1 MEKIVSDW
9 YESNYSKVN
18 LTGNSD
24 SFAARKI
31 HRLIESGRQGVQ
43 YSKCL
48 EIGTNNSSHLPF
60 VKHPWSEYTL
70 LDLRP
75 EAGTQS
81 DPYMTL
87 SGVRFIQA
95 DVHSL
100 PFEDDSVDRVIS
112 TCLFHHLED
121 PLQAMKELI
130 RVVRPGG
137 VIDIFLPSDPGLSYR
152 VVRFLTTSLKA
163 RKHGVLLELKYF
175 NAIEHR
181 NHIKSLIV
189 MAQYVFES
197 QNINLDW
204 FPIPANTWNLN
215 LACVLRVNNVKKMG
229 R

>member
-9 YESNYSKVN
+9 YATNYSIIN
-18 LTGNSD
+18 LTGDSE

-43 YSKCL
+43 YSRCL

-60 VKHPWSEYTL
+60 IKHSWSEYTL

-81 DPYMTL
+81 DRYMTL

-95 DVHSL
+95 DVHLL
-100 PFEDDSVDRVIS
+100 PFQDNSIDRVIS

-121 PLQAMKELI
+121 PLQAMKELN

-137 VIDIFLPSDPGLSYR
+137 VIDIFLPSDPGVAYR
-152 VVRFLTTSLKA
+152 VVRFFTTSIKA
-163 RKHGVLLELKYF
+163 RKHDVLLESKYI

-189 MAQYVFES
+189 MGQYVFGP
-197 QNINLDW
+197 QNLALDW
-204 FPIPANTWNLN
+204 FPFPINTWNLN
-215 LACVLRVNNVKKMG
+215 LACVLRVNNVKKIEK
-229 R
+229 

>member
-18 LTGNSD
+18 LTGNSG

-31 HRLIESGRQGVQ
+31 HKLIESGRPGVQ

-60 VKHPWSEYTL
+60 VKHSWSEYTL

-75 EAGTQS
+75 KADTQS
-81 DPYMTL
+81 DRYMTL
-87 SGVRFIQA
+87 PGVRFIQA

-121 PLQAMKELI
+121 PLKAMKELN
-130 RVVRPGG
+130 RVVRPSG
-137 VIDIFLPSDPGLSYR
+137 VIDIFLPSDPGLAYR
-152 VVRFLTTSLKA
+152 VVRFLTTSIKA
-163 RKHGVLLELKYF
+163 RKHGVLLESKYL

-189 MAQYVFES
+189 QAQYVFGS
-197 QNINLDW
+197 QNIDLDW
-204 FPIPANTWNLN
+204 FPIPVNTWNLN
-215 LACVLRVNNVKKMG
+215 LSCVLRVNNVKKME